1 MSSGRIYKTIVII
14 ILVIPFIFQGAL
26 GETPPPHENFE
37 EAEQSIEILL
47 SLLEDSKM
55 LSEET
60 LYYLVHMEFSPE
72 NLSMAMEKA
81 NEFHELLLGAEILL
95 NDMKGEATSYE
106 YLSEYLTSFQNLDIN
121 ITSLIQFYIS
131 LTENITVVED
141 YLDDTA
147 NTNITVDSAV
157 DSLNNSESNTEAV
170 KNKVDDIEN
179 NTNAI
184 NQKGFSTDTLEELII
199 ETKELKQTGRYLD
212 KKGRLKST
220 APVEAIKGIGSKKG
234 KALRKQGISTVGDYR
249 RQKVI

>member
-1 MSSGRIYKTIVII
+1 M
-14 ILVIPFIFQGAL
+14 ILIGFQGVL
-26 GETPPPHENFE
+26 SETPPPHENFE
-37 EAEQSIEILL
+37 DAEQSIEILL

-72 NLSMAMEKA
+72 NLSIAMEKA
-81 NEFHELLLGAEILL
+81 NEFHELLLGAETLL
-95 NDMKGEATSYE
+95 NNMKGEATSN
-106 YLSEYLTSFQNLDIN
+106 EYLTEYLISFQNLDIN

-131 LTENITVVED
+131 LTENLTVVED

-147 NTNITVDSAV
+147 NSNITVDSAV

-179 NTNAI
+179 NTQAI

-199 ETKELKQTGRYLD
+199 ETKELIDSDEDTINELAELFTVIPNFLSIYVYKIEY
-212 KKGRLKST
+212 
-220 APVEAIKGIGSKKG
+220 
-234 KALRKQGISTVGDYR
+234 ALGDELEC
-249 RQKVI
+249 